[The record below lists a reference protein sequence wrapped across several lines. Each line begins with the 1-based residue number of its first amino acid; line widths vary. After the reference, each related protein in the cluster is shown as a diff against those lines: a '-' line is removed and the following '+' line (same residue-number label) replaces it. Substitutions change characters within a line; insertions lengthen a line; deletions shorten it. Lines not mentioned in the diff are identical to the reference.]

1 MAGRIGYSA
10 QLHDL
15 KLIDP
20 IDFKGFSRTMSERE
34 DEHFDIDD
42 EFLGEAE
49 ESHDFDP
56 LMERTERRPKA
67 AAAANAA
74 RRPGAVWRTYSPSA
88 SWKKSC
94 ATYSKTTRRGTLI
107 RVAVAAANGTAGG
120 PGN

>member
-1 MAGRIGYSA
+1 MPGRIGYSA

-20 IDFKGFSRTMSERE
+20 IDFKGFSRKMSERE

-56 LMERTERRPKA
+56 LIERAERRPKA
-67 AAAANAA
+67 AAVGKRGKAA
-74 RRPGAVWRTYSPSA
+74 WS
-88 SWKKSC
+88 
-94 ATYSKTTRRGTLI
+94 
-107 RVAVAAANGTAGG
+107 RVEDVLAERQLEKELRDIFEDD
-120 PGN
+120 

>member
-10 QLHDL
+10 QLQDL

-20 IDFKGFSRTMSERE
+20 IDFRGFSRTMSERE

-56 LMERTERRPKA
+56 LLERAERRPKA
-67 AAAANAA
+67 
-74 RRPGAVWRTYSPSA
+74 
-88 SWKKSC
+88 
-94 ATYSKTTRRGTLI
+94 
-107 RVAVAAANGTAGG
+107 VAAAKRGKAAWSRVEDVLAERQLEKELRDIFEDD
-120 PGN
+120 

>member
-1 MAGRIGYSA
+1 MRYRIGYSA
-10 QLHDL
+10 QLHNP

-56 LMERTERRPKA
+56 LLERAERRPKA
-67 AAAANAA
+67 
-74 RRPGAVWRTYSPSA
+74 
-88 SWKKSC
+88 
-94 ATYSKTTRRGTLI
+94 
-107 RVAVAAANGTAGG
+107 VAVGKRGKAAWSRVEDVLAERQLEKELRDIFEDD
-120 PGN
+120 